1 MSSSSVLESREREQ
15 SILDRLP
22 QVRLLAQKLHRRCP
36 ANVLLEDL
44 VSAGVTGLV
53 EAANRFDGSRN
64 IQFKTLAEHRIRRR
78 HARLSS
84 PPRIRCRVRSGAS

>member
-44 VSAGVTGLV
+44 V
-53 EAANRFDGSRN
+53 
-64 IQFKTLAEHRIRRR
+64 
-78 HARLSS
+78 
-84 PPRIRCRVRSGAS
+84 

>member
-36 ANVLLEDL
+36 ANVLLEYLVRL
-44 VSAGVTGLV
+44 VSPAWWRPPIALTAV
-53 EAANRFDGSRN
+53 EISNSRRWPNTESAAPCSTIFAAS
-64 IQFKTLAEHRIRRR
+64 
-78 HARLSS
+78 
-84 PPRIRCRVRSGAS
+84 IRCRVRSGAS